1 MRVLFHYI
9 QFLELHR
16 YAGTASSE
24 ARLFLRKFLEKYGI
38 ELLDTNI
45 IKMKNEYII
54 FIIIY
59 NI

>member
-1 MRVLFHYI
+1 MMRVFFRFI
-9 QFLELHR
+9 KFLELHR

-38 ELLDTNI
+38 EILDTNI

-54 FIIIY
+54 Y
-59 NI
+59 M

>member
-38 ELLDTNI
+38 EILDTNI

-54 FIIIY
+54 Y
-59 NI
+59 M